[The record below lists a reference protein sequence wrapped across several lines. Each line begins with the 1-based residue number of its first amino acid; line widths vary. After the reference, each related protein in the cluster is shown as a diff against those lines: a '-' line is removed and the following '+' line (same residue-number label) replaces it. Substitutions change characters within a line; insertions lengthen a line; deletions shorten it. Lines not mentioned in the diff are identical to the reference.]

1 MLKQNLKRQD
11 LQDAFT
17 IVADRKGVLPLVVEK
32 DFWITWCL
40 QHLFSLPFPVNMVFK
55 GGTSLSK
62 GYNLISRLSEDCDIT
77 LNRANLGFVG
87 ERDPLNVSSRKQR
100 DKLLDE
106 LKQVCNGFVS
116 STLKMAL
123 YDSLQQE
130 LEGETWDLRT
140 DEDPQSLR
148 FYYPQV
154 LPDNHYVAQDYVRKS
169 VLLEFGI
176 RGDVYPTEAM
186 RLKSYIAEEFEIFDD
201 SSILIPCLSPLRTF
215 WEKATLLNAE
225 YHRPLEKPTP
235 LRISRHYYDLS
246 MLHKAGFAERAIE
259 NSEILQDVIKNK
271 TLLFPSAWANHGLIE
286 GDSLRLFP
294 ATERLSDL
302 EKDYTLTKEMM
313 LFGGTKPSFED
324 VLRDITTLEEKMT
337 ILIRRAREDSN
348 LRPQD

>member
-32 DFWITWCL
+32 DFWITCCL
-40 QHLFSLPFPVNMVFK
+40 QHLFSLPLPVKMVFK

-62 GYNLISRLSEDCDIT
+62 GYDLINRLSEDCDIT
-77 LNRANLGFVG
+77 LDRANLGFVG
-87 ERDPLNVSSRKQR
+87 ERDPLNASSRKQR

-106 LKQVCNGFVS
+106 LKQVCNDFVR
-116 STLKMAL
+116 STLKMTL
-123 YDSLQQE
+123 HDSLKQE
-130 LEGETWDLRT
+130 LEGETWDLSM
-140 DEDPQSLR
+140 DEGLQSLR

-154 LPDNHYVAQDYVRKS
+154 LPENNYAAQDYVRQS
-169 VLLEFGI
+169 VLLEFGV
-176 RGDVYPTEAM
+176 RGDIYPTENM

-201 SSILIPCLSPLRTF
+201 SSIVIPCLSPLRTF
-215 WEKATLLNAE
+215 WEKATLLHAE
-225 YHRPLEKPTP
+225 HYRPLGKPTP

-246 MLHKAGFAERAIE
+246 MLYKAGFAERAME

-271 TLLFPSAWANHGLIE
+271 TLLFPSAWANYGLIWA
-286 GDSLRLFP
+286 DSLRLFP
-294 ATERLSDL
+294 AAGRLSDL

-324 VLRDITTLEEKMT
+324 VLRDITTLEEKMK
-337 ILIRRAREDSN
+337 ILTRLNAF
-348 LRPQD
+348 